1 MAENYPAKA
10 KEDARDAVEYFQD
23 DIVKAIIENE
33 GEVDTGILDWSESY
47 HHETHIDKSYSL
59 LEAATLLDQLDDFE
73 ETDSGIW
80 EGQAPREAIITQAA
94 FTYGNAVAS
103 EFDDLMKAINE
114 AISNADIFLAAVE
127 EGEEREDLLNRE
139 VRMLI
144 WEAVKIGEPP
154 LPKGVKEW
162 RPGEPRKGKKGK
174 Q

>member
-1 MAENYPAKA
+1 MEENYAKA
-10 KEDARDAVEYFQD
+10 AEDDAREAVKYFLD

-47 HHETHIDKSYSL
+47 HHESHVDKSYSL

-73 ETDSGIW
+73 ETDSGLW
-80 EGQAPREAIITQAA
+80 EGQAPREAISTQAA

-127 EGEEREDLLNRE
+127 EREDLLNRE
-139 VRMLI
+139 VRMII

>member
-1 MAENYPAKA
+1 MLEDYAKA
-10 KEDARDAVEYFQD
+10 AEDDAREAVDYFLD

-33 GEVDTGILDWSESY
+33 GEVDTDILDWSASY
-47 HHETHIDKSYSL
+47 HHESHIDKPYRL

-73 ETDSGIW
+73 ETDSGLW
-80 EGQAPREAIITQAA
+80 EGQSPRDAIATQAA

-114 AISNADIFLAAVE
+114 AISNADIFLAVVE

-162 RPGEPRKGKKGK
+162 RPGEPRKGKKGGR
-174 Q
+174 